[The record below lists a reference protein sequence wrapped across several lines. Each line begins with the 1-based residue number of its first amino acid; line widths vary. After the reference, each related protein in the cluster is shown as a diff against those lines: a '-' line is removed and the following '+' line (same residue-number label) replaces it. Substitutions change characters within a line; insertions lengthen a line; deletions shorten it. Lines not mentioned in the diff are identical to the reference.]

1 MISFYFKLTSLII
14 TELNKFCI
22 NQYNSFYLFSEK
34 VLWSRRQSDL
44 FLAQQSNLMLHN
56 EKEALDPKII
66 KTKVDEFLSYDKDY
80 AEAVNIINILIRL

>member
-1 MISFYFKLTSLII
+1 
-14 TELNKFCI
+14 
-22 NQYNSFYLFSEK
+22 
-34 VLWSRRQSDL
+34 
-44 FLAQQSNLMLHN
+44 MLHN